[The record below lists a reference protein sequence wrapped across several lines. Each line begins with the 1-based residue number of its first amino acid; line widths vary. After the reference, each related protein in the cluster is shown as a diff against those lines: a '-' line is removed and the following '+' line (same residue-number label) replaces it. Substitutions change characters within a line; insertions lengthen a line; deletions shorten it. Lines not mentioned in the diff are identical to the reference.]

1 MGSMSVTHWLIVLA
15 IVLVCFGAGK
25 IPTLMGDVAKGIKTF
40 KKGMKDDEDEA
51 AKPAD
56 ASKPLEH
63 AAQNA
68 ASQKPAT
75 TAESHKAAS

>member
-40 KKGMKDDEDEA
+40 KKGMKDDETEAA
-51 AKPAD
+51 AKPVGD
-56 ASKPLEH
+56 AVKPLEH
-63 AAQNA
+63 G
-68 ASQKPAT
+68 SQKPAA
-75 TAESHKAAS
+75 AESSKAAG

>member
-51 AKPAD
+51 KKPTDA

-63 AAQNA
+63 AAQ
-68 ASQKPAT
+68 KPAAP
-75 TAESHKAAS
+75 AESHKAAS